1 MADWKKYKEL
11 KFLVEAEGY
20 IEKKGT
26 KSGHKQ
32 FEHPVFHNKITIL
45 TCNIKKN
52 IELSV
57 RRQIKEAK
65 ERFSNE
71 NQ

>member
-11 KFLVEAEGY
+11 KSLVEAEGY
-20 IEKKGT
+20 IEKKGS

-32 FEHPVFHNKITIL
+32 FEHPVFHSKITIPIGKI
-45 TCNIKKN
+45 NKN

-57 RRQIKEAK
+57 RRQIKQAK
-65 ERFSNE
+65 ERFE
-71 NQ
+71 NGI

>member
-11 KFLVEAEGY
+11 KSLVEAEGY
-20 IEKKGT
+20 IEKKQGR
-26 KSGHKQ
+26 SGHKQ
-32 FEHPVFHNKITIL
+32 FEHPVFHNKITIP

-57 RRQIKEAK
+57 RRQVKQAK
-65 ERFSNE
+65 ERFE
-71 NQ
+71 K

>member
-11 KFLVEAEGY
+11 KSLVEAEGY
-20 IEKKGT
+20 FEKKGS

-32 FEHPVFHNKITIL
+32 FEHPVFHNKITIP

-57 RRQIKEAK
+57 RRQIKQAK
-65 ERFSNE
+65 ERFNNE
-71 NQ
+71 N

>member
-11 KFLVEAEGY
+11 KSLVEAEGY
-20 IEKKGT
+20 FEKKGS
-26 KSGHKQ
+26 KSGHRQ
-32 FEHPVFHNKITIL
+32 FEHLVFHNKITIP

-65 ERFSNE
+65 ERFE
-71 NQ
+71 Q

>member
-11 KFLVEAEGY
+11 KALVESEGY
-20 IEKKGT
+20 IEKPS
-26 KSGHKQ
+26 KSGHRQ
-32 FEHPVFHNKITIL
+32 FEHPVFHNKISIP
-45 TCNIKKN
+45 TCKIKKN

-65 ERFSNE
+65 ERFENE
-71 NQ
+71 I